1 MEQKDQAGKKE
12 DQDQIAS
19 VHDADSDNPPQDENT
34 TAAGANNSRTR
45 GNPVRFGD
53 VRARL
58 QAIRGLL
65 TRTDRIIED
74 TAREL
79 PTDADGSVEV
89 TSRVDNS
96 VLNLIKWSRRLVT
109 PLAILAWAGV
119 VILVLWLAS
128 YVSRTILLF
137 IIAALL
143 AYALAP
149 LVKFLE
155 RRIPRILAILIVYLI
170 VFGAIVGLLY
180 LVARTAIDQFNSLS
194 GFVGELL
201 TPGNNSHPSPLE
213 NTLRSFGI
221 TTSQIS
227 SLRSQLLT
235 RIDALAGNAVP
246 VLSGVFSTGLDV
258 IVVAVLS
265 IYLLIDGRRAIR
277 WLQRNMPARQRG
289 RVRFLLETLQRVVG
303 GYIRGQLLLC
313 TLVGVLV
320 GVGMA
325 FFRVPYALLLG
336 VLAFVLEFIP
346 IIGVFISGA
355 ICVLLA
361 LTQGWLTAVLVL
373 AYFTIVHVIEGDVI
387 GPRVVGRAVG
397 LHPAVSLL
405 ALIAGGELFGIT
417 GALLASPV
425 AGVIQAIVVSFWKE
439 WRETH
444 PEEFQEIKNQ
454 VADKVEKNVADRPTV

>member
-1 MEQKDQAGKKE
+1 MEQKDQAGMKE
-12 DQDQIAS
+12 DQDQLAS
-19 VHDADSDNPPQDENT
+19 IYDADSDNPRQDENT

-45 GNPVRFGD
+45 GNPGRFGD

-65 TRTDRIIED
+65 TRTNRIIED
-74 TAREL
+74 TAMEL
-79 PTDADGSVEV
+79 PTDADRPAEEP
-89 TSRVDNS
+89 SRVNDS

-155 RRIPRILAILIVYLI
+155 RRIPRVLAILIVYLI

-194 GFVGELL
+194 SFVGELL

-235 RIDALAGNAVP
+235 RIDALSGNVVP
-246 VLSGVFSTGLDV
+246 VLSGVFNTGLDV

-265 IYLLIDGRRAIR
+265 IYLLIDGRRMIR
-277 WLQRNMPARQRG
+277 WLQRNMPTRQRG

-361 LTQGWLTAVLVL
+361 LTQGWLTALLVL

-387 GPRVVGRAVG
+387 GPRVVGKAVG

-425 AGVIQAIVVSFWKE
+425 AGVIQAIVVSFWTE

-444 PEEFQEIKNQ
+444 SEEFQEIKNQ
-454 VADKVEKNVADRPTV
+454 VADKVEKNVADRPTG

>member
-1 MEQKDQAGKKE
+1 MEQKDQAGKNE
-12 DQDQIAS
+12 DQDQLTS
-19 VHDADSDNPPQDENT
+19 VHDADSDNPRQDENAS
-34 TAAGANNSRTR
+34 AAGANNGRTR
-45 GNPVRFGD
+45 GNPGRFGD

-65 TRTDRIIED
+65 IRTDRIIED

-79 PTDADGSVEV
+79 PADAHGSAEE
-89 TSRVDNS
+89 TSRADDS
-96 VLNLIKWSRRLVT
+96 VINLIKWSRRLVT
-109 PLAILAWAGV
+109 PLAILAWAGI

-155 RRIPRILAILIVYLI
+155 RRIPRVLAILIVYLI

-194 GFVGELL
+194 GFVGGLL
-201 TPGNNSHPSPLE
+201 TPGNTSHPSPLE

-227 SLRSQLLT
+227 SLRSQLLS

-265 IYLLIDGRRAIR
+265 IYLLIDGRRTIS
-277 WLQRNMPARQRG
+277 WLQRNVPVRQRS
-289 RVRFLLETLQRVVG
+289 RVRFLLDTLQRVVG

-336 VLAFVLEFIP
+336 VLAFFLEFIP

-397 LHPAVSLL
+397 VHPAVSLL

-425 AGVIQAIVVSFWKE
+425 AGVIQAIVVSFWTE

-444 PEEFQEIKNQ
+444 PEEFQGIKNQ